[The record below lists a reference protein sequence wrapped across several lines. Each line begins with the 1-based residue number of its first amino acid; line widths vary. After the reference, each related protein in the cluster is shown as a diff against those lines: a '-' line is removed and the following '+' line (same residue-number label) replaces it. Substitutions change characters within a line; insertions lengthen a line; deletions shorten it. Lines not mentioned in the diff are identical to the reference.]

1 MEEPLYDAAA
11 DTRAEDAALDAVR
24 GAPLPRKLW
33 AYTKLSG
40 PGWLQGAITLG
51 GGSLAGA
58 LYLGVIG
65 GYDTLWV
72 QPLAMVLGVVML
84 AAVGYVALS
93 TGQRPLVS
101 VNTRISPVLGWAWLL
116 AVLVANHVW
125 CLPQY
130 SLAEAAVQ
138 QNLLPSLR
146 YNGTGLDW
154 AWVVGLVTFLFTA
167 TIVVFYDAGSKGVKV
182 VEAVLKAMVGLIV
195 LAFIA
200 VVVVL
205 AIRGALPF
213 GKIFAGL
220 IPTLSSATQPTAD
233 LQTLI
238 DRTGPAAAFWTNRVA
253 AQQRDIVIGAFGVAV
268 GINMTFLLPYS
279 LLKKGWRKRHR
290 GLAIYDLSIGLVVP
304 FFLATTCLVIA
315 SASQFHAQSN
325 DVLDAAG
332 KPKPAAAA
340 SYYGALEARLNATAK
355 MSDGS
360 SIGAMNAA
368 DLGLRYQDAVLDRL
382 PAADHAVAAALV
394 SRDADNLATTLEPLV
409 GKTVAQY
416 VFGLG
421 VLGMAVSTIIVL
433 MLMNSFA
440 VSEAL
445 GMPNSRTVRLIGAM
459 MPGVL
464 GLFAPAIWSRPNQGG
479 PGDPRQRHR
488 RVAHPHRLLHVLP
501 DDEQQKAARPRPAD
515 GNRPRRHES
524 PDAAVNDRR
533 HGRLRLGVAGARDV
547 GLRGHRVAGGAV
559 RVGLDRVPVPRAASG
574 NHRGGAVNFGVVGA
588 GNIGRFHARAIRDMR
603 NGTLRGV
610 ACRGGEKAA
619 KARRRVRRD
628 RLRKRRRLARRPARC
643 RSSPSPRPAARI
655 WRSSNKPPPRASTFW
670 SKSRWR

>member
-1 MEEPLYDAAA
+1 MEEPLYDDTA
-11 DTRAEDAALDAVR
+11 DTRALDEALAAAE
-24 GAPLPRKLW
+24 GAGPARKAWL
-33 AYTKLSG
+33 YTKLSG

-58 LYLGVIG
+58 LYLGVVG

-72 QPLAMVLGVVML
+72 QPLAMILGVVML
-84 AAVGYVALS
+84 AAIGYVALS

-154 AWVVGLVTFLFTA
+154 AWVVGLVTFGFTA
-167 TIVVFYDAGSKGVKV
+167 TIVVFYDAGSKGVRV

-205 AIRGALPF
+205 AIRGALPL

-238 DRTGPAAAFWTNRVA
+238 DRTGPAAAFWTSRVA

-279 LLKKGWRKRHR
+279 LLKKGWTRRHR

-315 SASQFHAQSN
+315 SASQFHARSN

-332 KPKPAAAA
+332 KPKPAAAG
-340 SYYGALEARLNATAK
+340 SYYGALTARAAAVPPSGWEGKFIPQSVAVGQPFRPLGATNAE
-355 MSDGS
+355 
-360 SIGAMNAA
+360 
-368 DLGLRYQDAVLDRL
+368 LDTL

-409 GKTVAQY
+409 GKAVAQY

-445 GMPNSRTVRLIGAM
+445 GMPNNRTVRLIGAM

-464 GLFAPAIWSRPNQGG
+464 GLFAPAIWSGQT
-479 PGDPRQRHR
+479 
-488 RVAHPHRLLHVLP
+488 
-501 DDEQQKAARPRPAD
+501 KAALAIPANVIGGSLIPIAYFTFFLMMNSKKLLGSARPTGTTRFVTNALMLLSTTVATV
-515 GNRPRRHES
+515 GCVWGLLARGTWGY
-524 PDAAVNDRR
+524 A
-533 HGRLRLGVAGARDV
+533 GVALLAILFV
-547 GLRGHRVAGGAV
+547 WGLVEFLYRER
-559 RVGLDRVPVPRAASG
+559 RIEPTPV
-574 NHRGGAVNFGVVGA
+574 
-588 GNIGRFHARAIRDMR
+588 
-603 NGTLRGV
+603 
-610 ACRGGEKAA
+610 E
-619 KARRRVRRD
+619 RRRGFAVE
-628 RLRKRRRLARRPARC
+628 
-643 RSSPSPRPAARI
+643 PAAAAGEAR
-655 WRSSNKPPPRASTFW
+655 
-670 SKSRWR
+670 